1 MNFMKKYIGGG
12 VCMNIYE
19 ICVIIATLV
28 FVALGFYSVKLL
40 INLSKVANSTS
51 NTIDHVNQSTINHIN
66 ESLDN
71 IAKMTQSIETDTLR
85 LVNRNLENIT
95 DVTDLTR
102 EKIEMVASLVDKLSV
117 IGDALD
123 QLKSILSFVKNIR
136 K

>member
-1 MNFMKKYIGGG
+1 MKKYIGGG